1 MAKPNGSE
9 QYYVGNRKA
18 AAVGKT
24 VKDKKFDEEKLRYSE
39 VHNHHYHYS
48 GMNWNY
54 ANDQTSYSLILDKS

>member
-24 VKDKKFDEEKLRYSE
+24 VKDKKIDEEKLRYSE
-39 VHNHHYHYS
+39 VHNYHYHYS
-48 GMNWNY
+48 GMN
-54 ANDQTSYSLILDKS
+54 